1 MSFFKDTNIFLAFF
15 RILLAC
21 VAGGRGC
28 ARETFCGEY
37 ANSLAGVI
45 REGIVASGEALAK
58 LELKIRVRLLLTLLG
73 TEVRAGTHSRRLRRL
88 AFCLKIINPRTYME
102 EKAGCHPV

>member
-28 ARETFCGEY
+28 ARETFCGEA
-37 ANSLAGVI
+37 ANSLAGVT

-58 LELKIRVRLLLTLLG
+58 LELKIRVRLLPTLLA
-73 TEVRAGTHSRRLRRL
+73 TCAAFSTRVRDRSARGYPLPPATQASIL
-88 AFCLKIINPRTYME
+88 FENN
-102 EKAGCHPV
+102 